1 MLPPRG
7 LARTPTFGCE
17 FSCPSAPRHPFCP
30 RAPPRSPPAAANS
43 SNLAPHDKSS
53 TDPDPAPAH
62 AALSSAHTPRAPSCQ
77 RSDNAS
83 TALPRSPTQPA
94 SPAPPAPAAGV
105 DCRRMDSSILV
116 RCSSAPRS
124 ASSRRRAVCVLYMC
138 ACVCVYVR
146 VWRESCVCASAR
158 QHVRCSSAFAGF
170 FAGFRSFA
178 AAPGGGNKDARRAAV
193 KPQW

>member
-83 TALPRSPTQPA
+83 TALPRSPTH
-94 SPAPPAPAAGV
+94 PAPPAPPPPPQAWTAGGWTAPSWCAAARLPV
-105 DCRRMDSSILV
+105 QLV
-116 RCSSAPRS
+116 RVAELCVYCTCVRVCACMYVCGERAVCARARVSTCAAAPRS
-124 ASSRRRAVCVLYMC
+124 PGSLRSG
-138 ACVCVYVR
+138 
-146 VWRESCVCASAR
+146 
-158 QHVRCSSAFAGF
+158 AG
-170 FAGFRSFA
+170 GR
-178 AAPGGGNKDARRAAV
+178 K
-193 KPQW
+193 